1 MLAVQWMETIMN
13 ILNKAAVALAAT
25 SMLVAPVAASAAP
38 LADLRA
44 VSAVEGEND
53 VAGASWVLIL
63 LGVAVAI
70 GGIIAIAD
78 GSDDEPTSP

>member
-1 MLAVQWMETIMN
+1 MN
-13 ILNKAAVALAAT
+13 ILKKAAVALAAT

-44 VSAVEGEND
+44 ISAVEGESD
-53 VAGASWVLIL
+53 VEGASWVLIL
-63 LGVAVAI
+63 IGVAAAIGAIVAI
-70 GGIIAIAD
+70 SD

>member
-1 MLAVQWMETIMN
+1 MN
-13 ILNKAAVALAAT
+13 ILKKAAVALAAT

-44 VSAVEGEND
+44 ISAVEGESD
-53 VAGASWVLIL
+53 VEGASWVLIL
-63 LGVAVAI
+63 IGVAAAI
-70 GGIIAIAD
+70 GAIVLIAD

>member
-1 MLAVQWMETIMN
+1 MN
-13 ILNKAAVALAAT
+13 IFNKAAVAIAAT
-25 SMLVAPVAASAAP
+25 SMVIAPVAASAAP

-44 VSAVEGEND
+44 VSAVEGESD
-53 VAGASWVLIL
+53 VAGSSWILIL
-63 LGVAVAI
+63 LGVAAAI

>member
-1 MLAVQWMETIMN
+1 MN
-13 ILNKAAVALAAT
+13 ILKKAAVALAAT

-44 VSAVEGEND
+44 ISALEGESD

-63 LGVAVAI
+63 FGVAAAI
-70 GGIIAIAD
+70 GAIVLIAD

>member
-1 MLAVQWMETIMN
+1 MN
-13 ILNKAAVALAAT
+13 ILKKAAVAFAAT

-44 VSAVEGEND
+44 ISAVEGESD
-53 VAGASWVLIL
+53 VEGASGVLIL
-63 LGVAVAI
+63 IGVAAAI
-70 GGIIAIAD
+70 GANVEIAD